1 MSSII
6 DMTGWVMKEHGVPE
20 SRWTVIERAENDKYN
35 KAQWLCQCS
44 CGTKKIINSC
54 SLRKGAS
61 LSCGCINKEK
71 HVSQITNELGHK
83 YGKLTVIDKADSKNG
98 FAMWLVQCDCGSE
111 PFITAGTS
119 LRRGAVKSCG
129 CLKAKDHTNEKY
141 GKLTFI
147 RLSPDK
153 RSKYGAIWECKCDCG
168 RIIEANANDVIRGKI
183 SSCGCLLSKSEQVI
197 KDILNAYNITFKTQY
212 CFDDLYTPR
221 GGQPKFDF
229 AIFQDGVLKCLI
241 EYQGIQHYQNT
252 KYFGKYEREVTD
264 QLKKDYCDSHN
275 IPLYE
280 VKYDE
285 DINMS
290 IERILGLV

>member
-1 MSSII
+1 MSSMI
-6 DMTGWVMKEHGVPE
+6 DMTGWVMKEHGIPE
-20 SRWTVIERAENDKYN
+20 SRWTVIERVENDKHN

-44 CGTKKIINSC
+44 CGTKKIINGC

-71 HVSQITNELGHK
+71 HISQITNELGHK

-98 FAMWLVQCDCGSE
+98 CAMWLVQCDCGSE

-129 CLKAKDHTNEKY
+129 CLRIKDHTNEKY
-141 GKLTFI
+141 GKLTLI
-147 RLSPDK
+147 KVNSELK
-153 RSKYGAIWECKCDCG
+153 SKYGAIWECRCDCG
-168 RIIEANANDVIRGKI
+168 RTINANVNDVIRGKI
-183 SSCGCLLSKSEQVI
+183 QSCGCLISKAEQEI
-197 KDILNAYNITFKTQY
+197 KDYLKLHNIEFKTQY
-212 CFDDLYTPR
+212 CFNSLCTER

-229 AIFQDGVLKCLI
+229 AIFKDNNLVCLI

-252 KYFGKYEREVTD
+252 KYFGKYERENTD
-264 QLKKDYCDSHN
+264 QLKRDYCQNNN

-280 VKYDE
+280 IKYNE
-285 DINMS
+285 NIKQS
-290 IERILGLV
+290 LERILMLL